1 MRIYNCIVRYNTNAG
16 SFIVNTQLSTKRRL
30 LKPFVTP
37 EQYDF
42 WSRELG
48 LTSAWSRCIARVIAR
63 RQETDNT
70 VTLRLKPNRHFVGF
84 NAGQHVNLSALINGV
99 RITRCYSI
107 SNTPNAKGE
116 IEITVRQEPNGVMS
130 TWLNQ
135 QASVG
140 SRVEL
145 GAVFGEMQP
154 STNPDQ
160 PLLLLAAGSGITPLM
175 SLLRQQAADQ
185 PERDICLLYW
195 EGKETDFCFKQEL
208 LTLHKHVPAVTV
220 QLITTREALPTNSA
234 ISGRITLDQVAHLVP
249 DLANRESFACGSNGF
264 VTSVKDCLATA
275 VKSLSTESFSPV
287 PSAQVDAETKQFEI
301 TLAESG
307 RVVTVNNQDNLLKQ
321 LEAEGIAV
329 ESGCRMGICNTC
341 TCQKNSGAVADDNAQ
356 VNAET
361 DTPIRLCVSR
371 AQSDLQL
378 AL

>member
-1 MRIYNCIVRYNTNAG
+1 M
-16 SFIVNTQLSTKRRL
+16 NTQISTKRRL

-48 LTSAWSRCIARVIAR
+48 LTSAWSRCIARVVAR
-63 RQETDNT
+63 VQETDNT
-70 VTLRLKPNRHFVGF
+70 VTLRLKPNRHFAGF
-84 NAGQHVNLSALINGV
+84 AAGQHVNLSALINGV

-107 SNTPNAKGE
+107 SNAPNAKGE
-116 IEITVRQEPNGVMS
+116 LEITVRQEPNGVMS

-135 QASVG
+135 QARVG
-140 SRVEL
+140 SRLEL
-145 GAVFGEMQP
+145 GTVFGEMAP
-154 STNPDQ
+154 STDPKQ

-175 SLLRQQAADQ
+175 SILRQQAADQ
-185 PERDICLLYW
+185 PERDVCLLYW
-195 EGKETDFCFKQEL
+195 ERHANNFCFKQEL
-208 LTLHKHVPAVTV
+208 LTLQQHVPGITV
-220 QLITTREALPTNSA
+220 HLITTGETLPSSDA
-234 ISGRITLDQVAHLVP
+234 IKGRITLEQVTQNVP
-249 DLANRESFACGSNGF
+249 ELAQRESFACGSNGF

-275 VKSLSTESFSPV
+275 VKSLSTESFSPA

-307 RVVTVNNQDNLLKQ
+307 RVVTVNNQDNLLNQ